1 MHDAAPSPHAPAAP
15 SRSRAAMLALTA
27 LGVVFG
33 DIGTS
38 PLYAFRESVHSRHG
52 VPPTHDNVLG
62 VLSLVF
68 WSLTMVV
75 TVKYLTFIMRADNQG
90 EGGILALLALVPDRH
105 RHGNGGRLGW
115 LAAVVLFGAA
125 LLYGD
130 GIITPAISVL
140 SAIEGLGVATHALE
154 PVVVPVTVVI
164 LLLLFSI
171 QSHGTAKIG
180 RFFGPIM
187 VVWFITIAVLGVRFI
202 VQNPAVL
209 TALNPLHG
217 ARFFAAH
224 GLHGLTILG
233 AVVLA
238 ITGGEALYADMGH
251 FGRRP
256 IRLAWYSVVLPALV
270 LNYFGQGALL
280 LAHPEAAENPFFALV
295 PRGLWTYAL
304 VGLSTAA
311 TVIASQALI
320 SSAYSLTH
328 QAIQLGYV
336 PRARVRHTSVE
347 TEGQIYIAGVNW
359 ALAAACIFLV
369 VWLGESSRLA
379 AAYGVAVT
387 GTMAITSITY
397 FVVTRY
403 TWGYS
408 LPHALGLLLLF
419 LSFDIPFFVANLT
432 KLFQGGWIPLAV
444 AAMLF
449 MVMSTWKRGRV
460 LLGRRLR
467 ETALRAQGSFL
478 RLVGGLGVRVPG
490 TAVFLTANPV
500 GIPAILAHHARHT
513 HVLHESVL
521 LLTVVIEHVPRVP
534 AEHTIEVEDLR
545 SGLYRMLV
553 HTGFMQ
559 TPDLPHAV
567 DLAAR
572 EHGVPIHFED
582 LTYFVGRERVL
593 ATSKGEMSA
602 MRERLF
608 AFMSRNA
615 ESPDVY
621 FGLPS
626 ELVVEVGLRVDL

>member
-1 MHDAAPSPHAPAAP
+1 MHAPSSSPAGVSPPRGRVSA
-15 SRSRAAMLALTA
+15 LALAA

-38 PLYAFRESVHSRHG
+38 PLYAFKEAVQSRHG
-52 VPPTHDNVLG
+52 VLPTHDNVLG

-68 WSLTMVV
+68 WSLMMVV

-90 EGGILALLALVPDRH
+90 EGGILAMLALVPDRLRSGH
-105 RHGNGGRLGW
+105 GGRLGW
-115 LAAVVLFGAA
+115 LAALVLFGAS

-154 PVVVPVTVVI
+154 PVIVPVTVVI
-164 LLLLFSI
+164 LLILFSI
-171 QSHGTAKIG
+171 QRHGTAKIG
-180 RFFGPIM
+180 RLFGPVM
-187 VVWFITIAVLGVRFI
+187 VIWFITIAILGTRYI

-209 TALNPLHG
+209 AALNPVYG
-217 ARFFAAH
+217 ARFFGEH

-233 AVVLA
+233 TVVLV

-251 FGRRP
+251 FGRAP
-256 IRLAWYSVVLPALV
+256 IRLAWYSMVLPALV

-280 LAHPEAAENPFFALV
+280 LAHPEAAENPFYALV
-295 PRGLWTYAL
+295 PRGPLTYAL

-336 PRARVRHTSVE
+336 PRAHVQHTSVE

-359 ALAAACIFLV
+359 ALAAACILLV
-369 VWLGESSRLA
+369 LWLGESSRLA

-397 FVVTRY
+397 FVVSRY

-419 LSFDIPFFVANLT
+419 LSFDIPFFGANLT
-432 KLFQGGWIPLAV
+432 KLFQGGWIPLVV
-444 AAMLF
+444 AAALF
-449 MVMSTWKRGRV
+449 TAMSTWKRGRV
-460 LLGRRLR
+460 LLGQRLR
-467 ETALRAQGSFL
+467 ETALRAQESFL
-478 RLVGGLGVRVPG
+478 RLVNGLGVRVPG

-521 LLTVVIEHVPRVP
+521 LLTVVIEHVPRVA
-534 AEHTIEVEDLR
+534 AEESIEVHDLR

-559 TPDLPHAV
+559 TPNLPGAV
-567 DLAAR
+567 AQAAR
-572 EHGVPIHFED
+572 DHGVPIHFED

-593 ATSKGEMSA
+593 ATSKGEMSG

-615 ESPDVY
+615 ASPEAY
-621 FGLPS
+621 FGLPF
-626 ELVVEVGLRVDL
+626 ERVVEVGLLVDL